1 MLKSLFSKNHR
12 ISNSPKS
19 RVKYGIFASLYGIIT
34 NALLC
39 VATFTLGLISG
50 SVALMSEAI
59 NVLSDAISSGITLL
73 GFKVASKPAD
83 KEHPFGYARFEY
95 ISALIISFIICFIG
109 AMLCKSSFDKI
120 ITPEHIEV
128 SWIML
133 IVLAVSVVVKF
144 SQYQI
149 YKRIGDALD
158 SETLNANKV
167 DTRNDSIVTF
177 LTLVAMV
184 VMMVF
189 DINIDAY
196 VGLAVSLFIVIS
208 GFKVLLDA
216 ISPLLGEK
224 PDKELVEKIKKKLKS
239 YPGVLSFYELIIH
252 SYGKGTNFVSVHIE
266 VSAEVNPLVTHE
278 MVDKIEEDFLKD
290 LKIHLVIHTDPVLC
304 NNQLVNELK
313 SKTQKVLHTLNKN
326 LKVNDFR
333 VNEKPKF
340 TYITFDCT
348 VPYETGIT
356 KAKILKC
363 LKTNFT
369 GTDKNYKFQID
380 IDRDFS

>member
-34 NALLC
+34 NAILC

-133 IVLAVSVVVKF
+133 VVLAVSVVVKI
-144 SQYQI
+144 SQYLI

-167 DTRNDSIVTF
+167 DTRNDPIVTF

-184 VMMVF
+184 VMMAF

-333 VNEKPKF
+333 VNEKQKF